1 MISKE
6 TLEKHGNYSNTNKR
20 YREIEIALWLAI
32 HSTVYSNDCEII
44 KKKLSYFST
53 DNSVNDRGLLMMIM
67 SDISELLGIS

>member
-6 TLEKHGNYSNTNKR
+6 TLEKHENYSNTNKR